1 VVRKLAREMGVD
13 LNEVNGTGPHGR
25 VLREDVERYALGG
38 RGGGGGRGGVEAAP
52 AGGRIEIPG
61 EGLPDFSQ
69 YGPVRREPLPQ
80 IRKTIARQMTRAWLN
95 VPRVTHGDEA
105 DITELERNR
114 KMYNESLGEGQAKLT
129 VTAIVMK
136 AVAHAL
142 RRFPQ
147 LNCSFDST
155 TEEVVWK
162 DYIHVGVAVD
172 TPRGLVVPVVRDVD
186 KKPLPQVAKELNDV
200 AERTRTGK
208 FDIAD
213 LRGASFTVT
222 NVGALGGTFSTPMVN
237 FPETGILAL
246 AKSALMPRVVNQQ
259 IVARLIMPISLSF
272 DHRMVDGADSARF
285 CRDVI
290 GSLENP
296 LRLISM

>member
-1 VVRKLAREMGVD
+1 
-13 LNEVNGTGPHGR
+13 
-25 VLREDVERYALGG
+25 
-38 RGGGGGRGGVEAAP
+38 
-52 AGGRIEIPG
+52 
-61 EGLPDFSQ
+61 
-69 YGPVRREPLPQ
+69 
-80 IRKTIARQMTRAWLN
+80 IARQMTRAWLN

-114 KMYNESLGEGQAKLT
+114 KHYNEGLREGQAKLT
-129 VTAIVMK
+129 ITAIAMK

-142 RRFPQ
+142 RSCPQ
-147 LNCSFDST
+147 LNCSFDSAA
-155 TEEVVWK
+155 EEVVWK

-186 KKPLPQVAKELNDV
+186 RKSLPQIAAELNSI
-200 AERTRTGK
+200 AERTRNGK

-246 AKSALMPRVVNQQ
+246 AKSALMPRVVNGQ
-259 IVARLIMPISLSF
+259 IVARLIMPMSLSF

-285 CRDVI
+285 CREVI